1 MNIQINILK
10 FFQSIRNP
18 ILNAFFL
25 ILTISTEVPV
35 IVILTAIMYWCINK
49 KYGQKLLFS
58 LTANIDNKYRNKR
71 ICKKHLRP
79 IGN

>member
-25 ILTISTEVPV
+25 ILTISTEVTV

-49 KYGQKLLFS
+49 KYGQYQLIFS
-58 LTANIDNKYRNKR
+58 TTNSIKINKKISAIY
-71 ICKKHLRP
+71 IST
-79 IGN
+79 